1 MIVCRMKWTEF
12 LAGRNGLTKRIAA
25 FLAIHQRSEA
35 PAVKICEGAGLLI
48 TSCNYRVSD
57 SVFVAGGREEG
68 KVVGG
73 GCEGKGNAGSKK
85 EKKKITKSSLDR
97 F

>member
-57 SVFVAGGREEG
+57 SVFVAWRGGGRRG
-68 KVVGG
+68 RWLAVGV
-73 GCEGKGNAGSKK
+73 KGRGTRAL
-85 EKKKITKSSLDR
+85 KKIKKIKILS
-97 F
+97 